1 MTFELHHDF
10 RLQKL
15 KVGHEQ
21 APLIVIDNLVADPD
35 ELVNLAAGKL
45 FGDVVSYYPG
55 VRAKVPLTYQRFV
68 IEQLRGVFAECFG
81 LAAGTVRFTACHFSL
96 VTTPPEKLTYLQRI
110 PHVDSLSRTELAFV
124 HYLFKAPLGGTA
136 FYRHRSTGFESL
148 DPARRPLYWRH
159 IEEEQ
164 NGAAPSG
171 CRVHQRRYAAVRA
184 DWSPGGALQ
193 PHGGVS
199 ALFAALRSPGAQF
212 CAGPGSPLRKALGQR
227 FSRLMR
233 PFVGVSPAAMLH
245 LGTKGCCF
253 FSVSACTQAGV
264 RMSQSVLNCLLRT

>member
-68 IEQLRGVFAECFG
+68 IEQLRGVFAEYFG

-164 NGAAPSG
+164 NGAHPPAAEYINGDTPLYEQIG
-171 CRVHQRRYAAVRA
+171 HQEGLFNRMVVYRRC
-184 DWSPGGALQ
+184 SLHSGAL
-193 PHGGVS
+193 GRN
-199 ALFAALRSPGAQF
+199 FAPDPNPRSG
-212 CAGPGSPLRKALGQR
+212 
-227 FSRLMR
+227 RL
-233 PFVGVSPAAMLH
+233 
-245 LGTKGCCF
+245 
-253 FSVSACTQAGV
+253 SVNGFLA
-264 RMSQSVLNCLLRT
+264 